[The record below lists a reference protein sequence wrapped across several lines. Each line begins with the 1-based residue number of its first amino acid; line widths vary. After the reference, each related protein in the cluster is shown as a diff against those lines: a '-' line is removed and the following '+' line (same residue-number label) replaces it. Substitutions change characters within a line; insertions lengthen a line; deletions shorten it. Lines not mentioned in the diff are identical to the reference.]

1 MLLRLL
7 HWLIGHDKRSP
18 ERALIGF
25 ALEHFKSDER
35 HESSD
40 YFDTSLLSLS
50 STKGQLIVK
59 EFKHLHR
66 QKVM

>member
-1 MLLRLL
+1 MKYYVASFIDLGK
-7 HWLIGHDKRSP
+7 GHDKRST

-35 HESSD
+35 HERSE

-50 STKGQLIVK
+50 STL
-59 EFKHLHR
+59 
-66 QKVM
+66 